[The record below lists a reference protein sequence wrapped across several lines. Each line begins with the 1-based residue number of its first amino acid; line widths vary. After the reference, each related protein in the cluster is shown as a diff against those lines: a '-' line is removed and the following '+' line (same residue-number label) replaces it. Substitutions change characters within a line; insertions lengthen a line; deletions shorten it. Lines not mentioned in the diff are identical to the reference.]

1 MGAESSRPVLPFSEF
16 NVKSIQEI
24 FFGEFEKATLA
35 VIQKL
40 RPDDHNLSAL
50 NSGFTESWP
59 PLHPDR
65 HADVFVLAMGKN
77 DGSKRREIW
86 AGFIKDQQPS
96 TAQRFRFYV
105 DRFRLI
111 GEHDLDVV
119 SDSNFYGH
127 GGGGGSRNYAFN
139 LSQKKGNHIEKLVN
153 FVLPIADGENELRL
167 VWVRKN
173 HHKFRD
179 PVWNH
184 WEGRCAVT
192 DSDCNGLLVVSHI
205 HPWSKSTPKERTD
218 SNNGLLL
225 SVPLDKLFDR
235 GWISFSSSGKMLV
248 KPLLSMETRAHF
260 GLQKKGMNLRM
271 CNVTS
276 EMLEYI
282 ERHRVFH
289 GFD

>member
-1 MGAESSRPVLPFSEF
+1 MLNLHDQFYLFNEF

-24 FFGEFEKATLA
+24 FLGEFENATLA
-35 VIQKL
+35 VIQKV
-40 RPDDHNLSAL
+40 RPDGHNLSAL
-50 NSGFTESWP
+50 SSGFTESWP
-59 PLHPDR
+59 PLPPER
-65 HADVFVLAMGKN
+65 QADVFVLAIGKN
-77 DGSKRREIW
+77 DGSKRQEIW
-86 AGFIKDQQPS
+86 AGFINDRQPS

-111 GEHDLDVV
+111 GEHDLAVV
-119 SDSNFYGH
+119 SDANFYGH

-139 LSQKKGNHIEKLVN
+139 PSQKERNRTEKLPN
-153 FVLPIADGENELRL
+153 FGLPVAEGENELRL

-179 PVWNH
+179 PVWKH

-205 HPWSKSTPKERTD
+205 HPWAKSTPKEKTD
-218 SNNGLLL
+218 PNNGLLL

-235 GWISFSSSGKMLV
+235 GWISFSNSGKMLV
-248 KPLLSMETRAHF
+248 KPLLSMETRTHF
-260 GLQKKGMNLRM
+260 GLRTKGMSLRM
-271 CNVTS
+271 CNVS
-276 EMLEYI
+276 SKMLVYI
-282 ERHRVFH
+282 ERHRDFH